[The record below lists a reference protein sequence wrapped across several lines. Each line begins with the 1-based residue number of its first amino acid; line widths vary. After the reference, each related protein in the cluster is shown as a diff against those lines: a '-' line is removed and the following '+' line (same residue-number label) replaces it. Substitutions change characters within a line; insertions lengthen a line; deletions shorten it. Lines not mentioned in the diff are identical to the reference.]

1 MSTTISGPPRPGSPP
16 PLGRVTRSVGSV
28 KELIG
33 ARELTGNL
41 VRRDLKVRHRGT
53 FLGMLWS
60 LTTPL
65 LIVGLYYFVFKLLF
79 KTSPA
84 TDVARPDGHAIPFAV
99 YFFAGLTLWNLFAS
113 SVLTSVTSVTS
124 SGYLLNKVYFPR
136 AILPLSTVLSALI
149 TFGFELCVLL
159 VMTLVVVGLPSA
171 HLLWVPVIVAV
182 VLGLAFGLSMLV
194 SAVNVHFRDLAHFL
208 AVLVQL
214 WFWGTPI
221 IYSLGF
227 VAKRQSLLKLL
238 YLNPM
243 TGVVVSFRNVVVL
256 NHAPDFKLLAYDAT
270 FAVVAL
276 AIGAAVFGRCQ
287 RTFSEIV

>member
-1 MSTTISGPPRPGSPP
+1 V
-16 PLGRVTRSVGSV
+16 GRVTRSVGSV
-28 KELIG
+28 KELVG

-84 TDVARPDGHAIPFAV
+84 TDAVRPDGHGVPFAV
-99 YFFAGLTLWNLFAS
+99 YFFAGLTLWNLFS
-113 SVLTSVTSVTS
+113 SSILTSVTSVTS

-159 VMTLVVVGLPSA
+159 VMTLVVVGLPSF

-182 VLGLAFGLSMLV
+182 VVALAFGLAMLV
-194 SAVNVHFRDLAHFL
+194 SAVNVHLRDLAHFL

-227 VAKRQSLLKLL
+227 VSKRPGLLRLL
-238 YLNPM
+238 YLNPL
-243 TGVVVSFRNVVVL
+243 TGAVVSFRNVVVL
-256 NHAPDFKLLAYDAT
+256 NHAPDFKLLAYDAAC
-270 FAVVAL
+270 AVVAL
-276 AIGAAVFGRCQ
+276 VVGARVFGHYQ